1 MPLGGVPAARRTV
14 TTGPPIRP
22 RTVCGIRPATA
33 GGITFVNVEDET
45 GILNVIVS
53 KGVWHR
59 YRRIARASPAMV
71 VRGILERSEDGVTN
85 LIADRLEHLTIHVQ
99 AKSRDFQ

>member
-1 MPLGGVPAARRTV
+1 VLPIDQLKGFQSGRRVQVGGVITHRQ
-14 TTGPPIRP
+14 
-22 RTVCGIRPATA
+22 RPATA

-53 KGVWHR
+53 RGVWHR

-85 LIADRLEHLTIHVQ
+85 LLADRLEHLTIHVRS
-99 AKSRDFQ
+99 KSRDFQ